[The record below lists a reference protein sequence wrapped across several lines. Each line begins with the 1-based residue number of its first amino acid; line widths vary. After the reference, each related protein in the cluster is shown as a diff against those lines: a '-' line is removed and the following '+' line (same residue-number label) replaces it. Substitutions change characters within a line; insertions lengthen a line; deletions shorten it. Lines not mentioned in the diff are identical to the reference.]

1 MTTQSA
7 QKIEKYLNEY
17 SIYLKYWDDEQY
29 DSYEMYGA
37 RKILQGE
44 IENLTD
50 SQLERLDVLDE
61 QAMELE
67 DNYHGDGDSD
77 DIPVWSLRQC
87 VELAHQKAEL
97 FA

>member
-1 MTTQSA
+1 MSTVSA
-7 QKIEKYLNEY
+7 QKIEKYLKEY

-37 RKILQGE
+37 RKVLQDL
-44 IENLTD
+44 IKDFTD
-50 SQLERLDVLDE
+50 RQLEKLDVLDE
-61 QAMELE
+61 RAIELE
-67 DNYHGDGDSD
+67 DNYHGDSD

-87 VELAHQKAEL
+87 VELAHQKMEL